1 MTIYEDLKG
10 KKVLVTGA
18 SSGIGAAAAVMFA
31 EQSCFVGVHYFA
43 SKAGA
48 EETLEK
54 VKKHGDGILLQ
65 ADVRDENQVR
75 QMVEQFTK
83 ATGGIDVLV
92 NNAGTMVERQ
102 SLETAAAEYHDQIYA
117 INVRSILL
125 VTKAAL
131 PHLKKSCGNIVNI
144 GSVGGHTGGGNG
156 SEIYCASKGAVATL
170 TIGMARDFAR
180 YGIRVNNVCPGVIE
194 TPFHEKFSTPEFV
207 KAFAQKTPL
216 GRNGTAE
223 EVAKA
228 ILFLASSE
236 AAGFITG
243 EYIAVNGGFYM
254 RA

>member
-10 KKVLVTGA
+10 KKVLVTGS
-18 SSGIGAAAAVMFA
+18 SSGIGAAAALMFA
-31 EQSCFVGVHYFA
+31 EQGCFVGVHYLT
-43 SKAGA
+43 SKAGG
-48 EETLEK
+48 EEILAQL
-54 VKKHGDGILLQ
+54 KKQSAGVLLH
-65 ADVRDENQVR
+65 ADVRDEDQVNA
-75 QMVEQFTK
+75 MVKQF
-83 ATGGIDVLV
+83 ARAAGGIDVLV
-92 NNAGTMVERQ
+92 NNAGTMIERQ
-102 SLETAAAEYHDQIYA
+102 PLETAAAEYHDQIYA

-131 PHLKKSCGNIVNI
+131 PHLKKSKGNIVNI

-180 YGIRVNNVCPGVIE
+180 YGVRVNNICPGVIE

-207 KAFAQKTPL
+207 RSFAERTPL

-223 EVAKA
+223 EVAKV
-228 ILFLASSE
+228 ILFLASNE

>member
-10 KKVLVTGA
+10 KRILVTGA

-31 EQSCFVGVHYFA
+31 EQGSFVGVHYFA
-43 SKAGA
+43 SKTGA

-54 VKKHGDGILLQ
+54 VKKHSDGISLQ

-75 QMVEQFTK
+75 QMVEQF
-83 ATGGIDVLV
+83 AEAAGGIDVLV
-92 NNAGTMVERQ
+92 NNAGTMIERQ
-102 SLETAAAEYHDQIYA
+102 PLETAAAEYHDQIYA

-125 VTKAAL
+125 VTQAAL
-131 PHLKKSCGNIVNI
+131 PHLKKSSGNIVNI

-207 KAFAQKTPL
+207 KAFAEKTPL

-223 EVAKA
+223 DVAKV

-236 AAGFITG
+236 AAGFVTG